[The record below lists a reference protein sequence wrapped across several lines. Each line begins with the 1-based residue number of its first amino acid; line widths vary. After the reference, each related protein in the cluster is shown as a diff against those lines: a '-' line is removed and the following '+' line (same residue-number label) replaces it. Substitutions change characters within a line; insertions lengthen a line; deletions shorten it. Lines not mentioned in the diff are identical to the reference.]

1 MDFEAIKKAAEGY
14 QPAMVKFLRDMIA
27 IPSESCEEKGVVHRI
42 AEEMKALGY
51 DKVEFDKLGNVI
63 GWMGEGD
70 KIIALDSHVDTVGI
84 GNRDNWEALSGLRNR
99 RYHLRPRRLRSGGR
113 HGLRH
118 LRRQDHEGSGPHPR
132 RL

>member
-14 QPAMVKFLRDMIA
+14 KPAMVKFLRDMIA

-63 GWMGEGD
+63 GWMGTGD
-70 KIIALDSHVDTVGI
+70 KIIALIRATKPTISSTAAAAPI
-84 GNRDNWEALSGLRNR
+84 R
-99 RYHLRPRRLRSGGR
+99 RAAWPPPPTAP
-113 HGLRH
+113 
-118 LRRQDHEGSGPHPR
+118 GS
-132 RL
+132 

>member
-84 GNRDNWEALSGLRNR
+84 GNRDNWEATPIRATKPTISSTAAAAPIR
-99 RYHLRPRRLRSGGR
+99 RAAWPPPPTAP
-113 HGLRH
+113 
-118 LRRQDHEGSGPHPR
+118 GS
-132 RL
+132 